1 MVRSSM
7 VEQMPYT
14 HKVTSSSLVGPTG
27 NCDLAQLAEHYPD
40 TVKVDGS
47 IPSVTTELVRSSI
60 GPEYPAFTRRVV
72 SSSLTEPT
80 NWMNSSMAERWLVK
94 PWVESSNLSSSAGR
108 FGRDGSIAPV

>member
-1 MVRSSM
+1 MAV
-7 VEQMPYT
+7 
-14 HKVTSSSLVGPTG
+14 
-27 NCDLAQLAEHYPD
+27 AQWSEHYPD

-80 NWMNSSMAERWLVK
+80 NWMNSSMA
-94 PWVESSNLSSSAGR
+94 NGR
-108 FGRDGSIAPV
+108 IAPMVERRLEAPKAQVRILFRPQTGLM